1 MSHSP
6 TACPLLRVCA
16 CVHACAHACLRAH
29 TRVCVHLAVFQPLR
43 DGLLTSARAFAHV
56 VTVEINNIEVTDILA
71 SHEDTLS
78 PQPLRPD
85 RAPGLAIDVGHE
97 PNVTHI
103 PRCIYMYIHGIGFGV
118 QGRYYMKEGG
128 VK

>member
-6 TACPLLRVCA
+6 TACPLASCVCVCA
-16 CVHACAHACLRAH
+16 CVRARVLAR

-43 DGLLTSARAFAHV
+43 DGLFTSARAFAHV

-71 SHEDTLS
+71 SHADTLS

-85 RAPGLAIDVGHE
+85 LAPGLAIDVGHE

-118 QGRYYMKEGG
+118 QGRYYLP
-128 VK
+128 